1 MNKMLKNIV
10 FIFTFI
16 FILMLLSSISYA
28 ASFKTKVE
36 PKEVKIG
43 DTITITLTADNAAGM
58 YNVKISDTS
67 ILTVSSGSL
76 SDFLEDESATIKL
89 KAKKAGTV
97 TVTTSAEDM
106 TDLDNSK
113 NTVTGGEK
121 YTIKVT
127 DPNANSGGN
136 TGGNQNTGSGS
147 NNNVGGNTDSNNG
160 ITNNNTGGNN
170 ITNNNSGT
178 TTEQPKTKSTNAY
191 LSTLG
196 VTPKEYDFSG
206 FKKSNLNYSVTVP
219 YEVDSLKV
227 LYKTAH
233 SGATVKVTGN
243 SGFDVGSSNKI
254 TVKVTA
260 EDGKTTKTYTIKVT
274 KLAEVEDKPG
284 NIIDEEIED
293 LHLTSLS
300 LKGIELSPEFSKDTY
315 AYTAKLSNTEV
326 EEIEVNAIA
335 NKENATVEI
344 SGNTDLVVGENTINI
359 VVKEQ
364 NSTMQTVYQ
373 ITLTKEA
380 ALVTAPGEEV
390 NFMSSLIDNIKNY
403 VIIAV
408 VGVVLIIAAIIILI
422 ILLRKENKK
431 LNNEDTEE
439 EYNVYEN
446 DENEFENNEVKYTV
460 EEEAKKV
467 EKKEETNETETKNEG
482 KRTRRKEKGRHSK

>member
-1 MNKMLKNIV
+1 MNKKLRNIA

-16 FILMLLSSISYA
+16 FALMAFSSISYA
-28 ASFKTKVE
+28 ASFKTKVSPE
-36 PKEVKIG
+36 TVKVG

-67 ILTVSSGSL
+67 ILVVSSGSL

-97 TVTTSAEDM
+97 TVTTAAEDM

-113 NTVTGGEK
+113 NTVTGGGT

-127 DPNANSGGN
+127 DPNANTGGN
-136 TGGNQNTGSGS
+136 TGGDQNSSGGSNNNSGS
-147 NNNVGGNTDSNNG
+147 NNNGG
-160 ITNNNTGGNN
+160 
-170 ITNNNSGT
+170 TNNNSGT
-178 TTEQPKTKSTNAY
+178 TTEKPKTKSTNAY

-206 FKKSNLNYSVTVP
+206 FKKTNLTYSVTVP
-219 YEVDSLKV
+219 YEVDELKV

-233 SGATVKVTGN
+233 SGAKVKVSGN
-243 SGFDVGSSNKI
+243 SGFEVGSNNKI
-254 TVKVTA
+254 TIKVTA

-274 KLAEVEDKPG
+274 KLAEVEEKPG
-284 NIIDEEIED
+284 NIIDEEIEGLYLTD
-293 LHLTSLS
+293 LSI
-300 LKGIELSPEFSKDTY
+300 KGIDISPEFSKETY
-315 AYTAKLSNTEV
+315 AYTAKLSNTDTTEV
-326 EEIEVNAIA
+326 EVNAVA
-335 NKENATVEI
+335 NKENATIEI

-359 VVKEQ
+359 VVKQ
-364 NSTMQTVYQ
+364 ADSTVQAVYQ

-380 ALVTAPGEEV
+380 ALVTTTGEDT
-390 NFMSSLIDNIKNY
+390 NFMSSLIDNVKNY

-408 VGVVLIIAAIIILI
+408 LVVVLIIAAIVILI

-431 LNNEDTEE
+431 LKNEETE

-446 DENEFENNEVKYTV
+446 DEKEFENNEVKETV
-460 EEEAKKV
+460 EEDKKV
-467 EKKEETNETETKNEG
+467 EKEEVTNETETKNVG
-482 KRTRRKEKGRHSK
+482 RRTRRKEKGRHSK